1 MEEIVDVNVFKIMTL
16 LTFWHYDIF
25 SSFKTIILCCV
36 LCNSWNMCF
45 LLKQIT
51 RTLNWTQHDCVD
63 LMWDDNLQHL
73 CQFLLMKIM
82 FYIAVSYSSCPNISY
97 YALVN
102 YFFQE
107 SKILVVF
114 SYCQV
119 WIIVFLW
126 SWQYFWEK

>member
-1 MEEIVDVNVFKIMTL
+1 MRIFLKLWHCQHFDIT
-16 LTFWHYDIF
+16 TFF
-25 SSFKTIILCCV
+25 AGFKTIILCCV

-82 FYIAVSYSSCPNISY
+82 FYIAVSYSWCPSISY

>member
-1 MEEIVDVNVFKIMTL
+1 MRIFLKLWHCQHFDIT
-16 LTFWHYDIF
+16 TFF
-25 SSFKTIILCCV
+25 AGFKTIILCCV

-82 FYIAVSYSSCPNISY
+82 FYIAVSYSSCPSISY

-126 SWQYFWEK
+126 SWQYFWEQ

>member
-1 MEEIVDVNVFKIMTL
+1 MRIFLKLWHCQHFDIT
-16 LTFWHYDIF
+16 TFF
-25 SSFKTIILCCV
+25 AGFKTIILCCV

-82 FYIAVSYSSCPNISY
+82 FYIAVSYSSCPSISY

-107 SKILVVF
+107 SKILIVF

-126 SWQYFWEK
+126 SWQYFWVK

>member
-1 MEEIVDVNVFKIMTL
+1 MRIFLKLWHCQHFDIT
-16 LTFWHYDIF
+16 TFF
-25 SSFKTIILCCV
+25 AGFKTIILCCV

-82 FYIAVSYSSCPNISY
+82 FYIAVSYSSCPSISY

-126 SWQYFWEK
+126 SWQYFWVK

>member
-1 MEEIVDVNVFKIMTL
+1 MRIFLKLWHCQHFDIT
-16 LTFWHYDIF
+16 TFF
-25 SSFKTIILCCV
+25 AGFKTIILCCV

-73 CQFLLMKIM
+73 CQFLLMRIM
-82 FYIAVSYSSCPNISY
+82 FYIAVSYSWCPSISY

>member
-1 MEEIVDVNVFKIMTL
+1 MRIFLKLWHCQHFDIT
-16 LTFWHYDIF
+16 TFF
-25 SSFKTIILCCV
+25 AGFKTIILCCV

-82 FYIAVSYSSCPNISY
+82 FYIAVSYSWCPSISY

-107 SKILVVF
+107 SKILIVF

>member
-1 MEEIVDVNVFKIMTL
+1 MRIFLKLWHCQHFDIT
-16 LTFWHYDIF
+16 TFF
-25 SSFKTIILCCV
+25 AGFKTIILCCV

-51 RTLNWTQHDCVD
+51 RTLNWTQHDCLD

-82 FYIAVSYSSCPNISY
+82 FYIAVSYSSCPSISY

>member
-1 MEEIVDVNVFKIMTL
+1 MRIFLKLWHCQHFDIT
-16 LTFWHYDIF
+16 TFF
-25 SSFKTIILCCV
+25 AGFKTIILCCV

-82 FYIAVSYSSCPNISY
+82 FYIAVSYSWCPSISY

-102 YFFQE
+102 YFFSGKQDSSSFFLLSSLNHSFFMIVTVLLRE
-107 SKILVVF
+107 IILHV
-114 SYCQV
+114 
-119 WIIVFLW
+119 
-126 SWQYFWEK
+126 

>member
-1 MEEIVDVNVFKIMTL
+1 MRIFLKLWHCQHFDIT
-16 LTFWHYDIF
+16 TFF
-25 SSFKTIILCCV
+25 AGFKTIILCCV

-82 FYIAVSYSSCPNISY
+82 FYIAVSYSWCPSISY

-107 SKILVVF
+107 SKILIVF

-126 SWQYFWEK
+126 SWQYFWVK

>member
-1 MEEIVDVNVFKIMTL
+1 MRIFLKLWHCQHFDIT
-16 LTFWHYDIF
+16 TFF
-25 SSFKTIILCCV
+25 AGFKTIILCCV

-82 FYIAVSYSSCPNISY
+82 FYIAVSYSWCPSISY

-126 SWQYFWEK
+126 LWQYFWEK

>member
-1 MEEIVDVNVFKIMTL
+1 MRIFLKLWHCQHFDIT
-16 LTFWHYDIF
+16 TFF
-25 SSFKTIILCCV
+25 AGFKTIILCCV

-73 CQFLLMKIM
+73 CQVLLMKIM
-82 FYIAVSYSSCPNISY
+82 FYIAVSYSSCPSISY

>member
-1 MEEIVDVNVFKIMTL
+1 MRIFLKLWHCQHFDIT
-16 LTFWHYDIF
+16 TFF
-25 SSFKTIILCCV
+25 AGFKTIILCCV
-36 LCNSWNMCF
+36 LWNSWNMCF

-82 FYIAVSYSSCPNISY
+82 FYIAVSYSWCPSISY

>member
-1 MEEIVDVNVFKIMTL
+1 MRIFLKLWHCQHFDIT
-16 LTFWHYDIF
+16 TFF
-25 SSFKTIILCCV
+25 AGFKTIILCCV

-82 FYIAVSYSSCPNISY
+82 FYIAVSYSSCPSISY